1 MQLLS
6 ELLQP
11 QPASSDTASISTLA
25 SLTQGAG
32 SAKAHRKVMSLKGLL
47 TISSWQVTSSPCHVL
62 NPHQQG
68 KARRTQL
75 EHTHTH
81 TFCLKLPLLHTCREV
96 QAEHTAGMLNYPTL
110 NYPTHPGHAA
120 RKNFYSKNDSGYQ
133 TH

>member
-1 MQLLS
+1 MQLFS

-11 QPASSDTASISTLA
+11 QPASSDTASASTPA
-25 SLTQGAG
+25 SLTQGDG
-32 SAKAHRKVMSLKGLL
+32 SAKAHRKAMSLKGPL
-47 TISSWQVTSSPCHVL
+47 TISSRQVTSSSCHVL

-75 EHTHTH
+75 EHTY
-81 TFCLKLPLLHTCREV
+81 TFCLKLPRLHTCREI
-96 QAEHTAGMLNYPTL
+96 QAEHTAGTL